1 MKSLLLL
8 FMLKKKVT
16 SALRS
21 SCISQTSLPYSDSV
35 WILWRGDLA
44 GLHLVDVSGLESESG
59 KDGSISV
66 ILTSVCKGSH

>member
-1 MKSLLLL
+1 M
-8 FMLKKKVT
+8 
-16 SALRS
+16 
-21 SCISQTSLPYSDSV
+21 

-59 KDGSISV
+59 EDGSISV